1 MTYCKPG
8 YVSPIQI
15 ITNEE
20 YREVAQKGYEQEKN
34 IEPLDLEALIKG
46 LDLTSNLD
54 DLKLGTGRLVT
65 YASSPYG
72 FYGGGFQEGEF
83 IYVYFEGINFKIL
96 VDAKDKVADQIIRF
110 AEMIRKSS

>member
-1 MTYCKPG
+1 MCYTKPG
-8 YVSPIQI
+8 YISPIQI

-20 YREVAQKGYEQEKN
+20 YREAAQKGYEQEKST
-34 IEPLDLEALIKG
+34 EPVDLEALVKG
-46 LDLTSNLD
+46 LVFSDMD
-54 DLKLGTGRLVT
+54 KIGTGRLVT

-96 VDAKDKVADQIIRF
+96 VDAKDKVANQIIRF

>member
-8 YVSPIQI
+8 YIPPIQI

-20 YREVAQKGYEQEKN
+20 YREASHKGYEQEESK
-34 IEPLDLEALIKG
+34 EPVDLKALFKG
-46 LDLTSNLD
+46 LITANLD
-54 DLKLGTGRLVT
+54 NIGTGRLVT

-83 IYVYFEGINFKIL
+83 IYAYFEGINFKIL
-96 VDAKDKVADQIIRF
+96 VDAKEKVANQIISF
-110 AEMIRKSS
+110 AEMIRKS

>member
-8 YVSPIQI
+8 YISPIQI
-15 ITNEE
+15 ISNEE
-20 YREVAQKGYEQEKN
+20 YREAAQKGYEPQEK
-34 IEPLDLEALIKG
+34 ITEPVDLEALIKG
-46 LDLTSNLD
+46 LVFSDMD
-54 DLKLGTGRLVT
+54 KIGAGRLVT

-96 VDAKDKVADQIIRF
+96 VDAKDKVADRIIHF
-110 AEMIRKSS
+110 AEMIRKY